1 MRAPHVY
8 LPVIGLLVLASLVT
22 AGRSLSAARSGPQL
36 SDVAG
41 ARYRLD
47 ATSAKSSGA
56 HLLAQDV
63 RRAGFRFAPTVAP
76 TDRQAFLDAVAA
88 ARPEARRLIGLVD
101 GLVDVRIGPTG
112 TPGAIG
118 LTEDGEPGYRVT
130 IDLDLVLARYGPRGV
145 QRTVLHEL
153 GHVVDHALLTDD
165 VTAALDAGIPAGG
178 AARKVCSGA
187 APPARSAS
195 PRASPSGPWATSGS
209 ISRSAT
215 RSRRPPRR
223 SMSGARRSR
232 ASPRPADTAAA
243 MSDTSGRRSVRLP

>member
-1 MRAPHVY
+1 MRTPHVH
-8 LPVIGLLVLASLVT
+8 LPLLGLLVLAALVI
-22 AGRSLSAARSGPQL
+22 AGRSLSAARSGAQR
-36 SDVAG
+36 SEVAG

-47 ATSAKSSGA
+47 AASAKKSGA
-56 HLLAQDV
+56 RLLAQDV

-76 TDRQAFLDAVAA
+76 ADRQAFLDAVAA

-165 VTAALDAGIPAGG
+165 VTTALDAGIPAGLG
-178 AARKVCSGA
+178 CEEGLL
-187 APPARSAS
+187 
-195 PRASPSGPWATSGS
+195 GGC
-209 ISRSAT
+209 AT
-215 RSRRPPRR
+215 RQERFAESFAKWALGDIGVNLEIGYKVPPPSAPLDVWGAPLARLAA
-223 SMSGARRSR
+223 SG
-232 ASPRPADTAAA
+232 
-243 MSDTSGRRSVRLP
+243 

>member
-1 MRAPHVY
+1 MRAPHVH
-8 LPVIGLLVLASLVT
+8 LPLLGLLVLVALVI
-22 AGRSLSAARSGPQL
+22 AGRSLSAARSGPHQ
-36 SDVAG
+36 SEVAG

-47 ATSAKSSGA
+47 AASAKRSGA
-56 HLLAQDV
+56 RLLPLDV

-76 TDRQAFLDAVAA
+76 ADRQTFLDAVAA

-165 VTAALDAGIPAGG
+165 VTNALDAGIPAGLG
-178 AARKVCSGA
+178 CEEGLLGGCATRQERFAESFAKWALGDIGVNLEIGYKVPPPA
-187 APPARSAS
+187 APLAVWGAPLARLAAS
-195 PRASPSGPWATSGS
+195 G
-209 ISRSAT
+209 
-215 RSRRPPRR
+215 
-223 SMSGARRSR
+223 
-232 ASPRPADTAAA
+232 
-243 MSDTSGRRSVRLP
+243 

>member
-1 MRAPHVY
+1 MRTPHVY
-8 LPVIGLLVLASLVT
+8 LPVIGLLVLASLVI

-47 ATSAKSSGA
+47 PTSAKSSGA
-56 HLLAQDV
+56 RLLAQDV
-63 RRAGFRFAPTVAP
+63 RRAGFRFAPTVAAA
-76 TDRQAFLDAVAA
+76 DRQAFLDAVAA

-130 IDLDLVLARYGPRGV
+130 IDLELVLARYGPRGV

-153 GHVVDHALLTDD
+153 GHVIDHALLTDD
-165 VTAALDAGIPAGG
+165 VTAALDAGIPAGLG
-178 AARKVCSGA
+178 CEEGLLGGCATRQERFAESFAKWALGDIGVNLEIGYKVPPPA
-187 APPARSAS
+187 APLDVWGAPLARLAAS
-195 PRASPSGPWATSGS
+195 G
-209 ISRSAT
+209 
-215 RSRRPPRR
+215 
-223 SMSGARRSR
+223 
-232 ASPRPADTAAA
+232 
-243 MSDTSGRRSVRLP
+243 

>member
-1 MRAPHVY
+1 MRTPHVY
-8 LPVIGLLVLASLVT
+8 LPVIGLLVLASLFT

-36 SDVAG
+36 SEVAG

-47 ATSAKSSGA
+47 AASAKSAGA
-56 HLLAQDV
+56 RLLAHDV

-76 TDRQAFLDAVAA
+76 ADRQAFLDAVAA

-101 GLVDVRIGPTG
+101 GLVEVRIGPTG

-165 VTAALDAGIPAGG
+165 LTAALDAGIPTGLGCEEGLLGG
-178 AARKVCSGA
+178 C
-187 APPARSAS
+187 
-195 PRASPSGPWATSGS
+195 
-209 ISRSAT
+209 AT
-215 RSRRPPRR
+215 RQERFAESFAKWALGDIGVNLEIGYKVPPPSAALEVWGAPLARLAA
-223 SMSGARRSR
+223 SG
-232 ASPRPADTAAA
+232 
-243 MSDTSGRRSVRLP
+243 

>member
-1 MRAPHVY
+1 MDVSPRLY
-8 LPVIGLLVLASLVT
+8 LPLLAVLALALLFTV
-22 AGRSLSAARSGPQL
+22 GRSLSAARSGPQL

-47 ATSAKSSGA
+47 AASAKGSGA
-56 HLLAQDV
+56 RLLGQDV

-76 TDRQAFLDAVAA
+76 ADRQAFLDAVAA

-165 VTAALDAGIPAGG
+165 VTAALDAGIPAGLG
-178 AARKVCSGA
+178 CEEGLL
-187 APPARSAS
+187 
-195 PRASPSGPWATSGS
+195 GGC
-209 ISRSAT
+209 AT
-215 RSRRPPRR
+215 RQERFAESFAKWALGDIGINLEIGYKVPPPSAPLDVWGAPLARLAA
-223 SMSGARRSR
+223 SG
-232 ASPRPADTAAA
+232 
-243 MSDTSGRRSVRLP
+243 